1 MVLNGGQEMNDKVFE
16 PSHGFLSKI
25 RLQLSI
31 VLFLTY
37 LACAPLAFAFGANSV
52 DGDVWYL
59 VISGGATAVFWL
71 VGMLLTGPYYH
82 SLHYEVR
89 ADEVIVRAGI
99 VTKSVK
105 HVPYR
110 TVTNITVR
118 RGPMDR
124 WLFGLGTL
132 NIQTAGMSGTTGAEE
147 SLVGLPDVQAVY
159 DIVVTELRRFRGSQ
173 APTAADDDLPAEA
186 RPVNGEINQLLVE
199 VRAIRNLL
207 EQSS

>member
-1 MVLNGGQEMNDKVFE
+1 M
-16 PSHGFLSKI
+16 
-25 RLQLSI
+25 
-31 VLFLTY
+31 
-37 LACAPLAFAFGANSV
+37 
-52 DGDVWYL
+52 
-59 VISGGATAVFWL
+59 
-71 VGMLLTGPYYH
+71 
-82 SLHYEVR
+82 

-99 VTKSVK
+99 VTTSVK

-118 RGPMDR
+118 RGLMDR

-173 APTAADDDLPAEA
+173 APTAADDDVPAPA
-186 RPVNGEINQLLVE
+186 AMADGQLTQLLVE
-199 VRAIRNLL
+199 VRAIRQIL
-207 EQSS
+207 EQND

>member
-1 MVLNGGQEMNDKVFE
+1 MNEKVFE
-16 PSHGFLSKI
+16 PSSRYLAKI
-25 RLQLSI
+25 RLQTSI
-31 VLFLTY
+31 ILLLIY
-37 LACAPLAFAFGANSV
+37 LGCAPLALAFGANNP

-59 VISGGATAVFWL
+59 AISAGVILICWL
-71 VGMLLTGPYYH
+71 VGMALTGPYYR
-82 SLHYEVR
+82 SLRYEVM

-99 VTKSVK
+99 VTTSVK

-118 RGPMDR
+118 RGLMDR

-173 APTAADDDLPAEA
+173 APTAADDDVPAPA
-186 RPVNGEINQLLVE
+186 AMADGQLTQLLVE
-199 VRAIRNLL
+199 VRAIRQIL
-207 EQSS
+207 EQND

>member
-1 MVLNGGQEMNDKVFE
+1 MNEKVFE
-16 PSHGFLSKI
+16 PSSRYLAKI
-25 RLQLSI
+25 RLQTSI
-31 VLFLTY
+31 ILLLIY
-37 LACAPLAFAFGANSV
+37 LGCAPLALAFGANNP

-59 VISGGATAVFWL
+59 AISAGVILICWL
-71 VGMLLTGPYYH
+71 VGMALTGPYYR
-82 SLHYEVR
+82 SLRYEVM

-118 RGPMDR
+118 RGLMDR
-124 WLFGLGTL
+124 WLFSLGTL

-147 SLVGLPDVQAVY
+147 SLVGLPDVQTVY

-173 APTAADDDLPAEA
+173 APTAADDDVTAPAA
-186 RPVNGEINQLLVE
+186 MADGQLTQLLVE
-199 VRAIRNLL
+199 VRAIRQIL
-207 EQSS
+207 EQND

>member
-1 MVLNGGQEMNDKVFE
+1 MNNKVFE
-16 PSHGFLSKI
+16 PSSGFLAKI
-25 RLQLSI
+25 RLQISI
-31 VLFLTY
+31 ILLLIY
-37 LACAPLAFAFGANSV
+37 LGCAPLAFAFGADDS
-52 DGDVWYL
+52 DGDLWYL
-59 VISGGATAVFWL
+59 VISGGVILISWA
-71 VGMLLTGPYYH
+71 VGMILTGPYYR
-82 SLHYEVR
+82 SLRYEVL

-110 TVTNITVR
+110 TVTNITIR

-159 DIVVTELRRFRGSQ
+159 DIVVAELRRFRGSQ
-173 APTAADDDLPAEA
+173 APTAADDDM
-186 RPVNGEINQLLVE
+186 PVPVYKANGELRQILVE
-199 VRAIRNLL
+199 LQAIRHAL
-207 EQSS
+207 EQDS

>member
-1 MVLNGGQEMNDKVFE
+1 MNEKVFE
-16 PSHGFLSKI
+16 PSSRYLAKI
-25 RLQLSI
+25 RLQTSI
-31 VLFLTY
+31 ILLLIY
-37 LACAPLAFAFGANSV
+37 LGCAPLALAFGANNP

-59 VISGGATAVFWL
+59 AISAGVILICWL
-71 VGMLLTGPYYH
+71 VGMALTGPYYR
-82 SLHYEVR
+82 SLRYEVM

-118 RGPMDR
+118 RGLMDR

-173 APTAADDDLPAEA
+173 APTAADDDVTAPAA
-186 RPVNGEINQLLVE
+186 MADGQLTQLLVE
-199 VRAIRNLL
+199 VRAIRQIL
-207 EQSS
+207 EQND

>member
-1 MVLNGGQEMNDKVFE
+1 MNEKVFE
-16 PSHGFLSKI
+16 PSSRYLAKI
-25 RLQLSI
+25 RLQTSI
-31 VLFLTY
+31 ILLLIY
-37 LACAPLAFAFGANSV
+37 LGCAPLALAFGANNP

-59 VISGGATAVFWL
+59 AISAGVILICWL
-71 VGMLLTGPYYH
+71 VGMALTGPYYR
-82 SLHYEVR
+82 SLRYEVM

-118 RGPMDR
+118 RGLMDR

-173 APTAADDDLPAEA
+173 APTAADDDVPAPA
-186 RPVNGEINQLLVE
+186 AMADGQLTQLLVE
-199 VRAIRNLL
+199 VRAIRQIL
-207 EQSS
+207 EQND

>member
-1 MVLNGGQEMNDKVFE
+1 MNEKVFE
-16 PSHGFLSKI
+16 PSSRYLAKI
-25 RLQLSI
+25 RLQTSI
-31 VLFLTY
+31 ILFLIY
-37 LACAPLAFAFGANSV
+37 LGCAPLALAFGANNP

-59 VISGGATAVFWL
+59 AISAGVILICWL
-71 VGMLLTGPYYH
+71 VGMALTGPYYR
-82 SLHYEVR
+82 SLRYEVM

-118 RGPMDR
+118 RGLMDR

-173 APTAADDDLPAEA
+173 APTAADDDVTAPAA
-186 RPVNGEINQLLVE
+186 MADGQLTQLLVE
-199 VRAIRNLL
+199 VRAIRQIL
-207 EQSS
+207 EQND

>member
-1 MVLNGGQEMNDKVFE
+1 MNDKVFE
-16 PSHGFLSKI
+16 PSSRYLTKI
-25 RLQLSI
+25 RLQAS
-31 VLFLTY
+31 LFLLFTY
-37 LACAPLAFAFGANSV
+37 LAFSPLAFAFGGGSS
-52 DGDVWYL
+52 DGDLWYL
-59 VISGGATAVFWL
+59 AISGGGVFLSWL
-71 VGMLLTGPYYH
+71 VAMALTGPYYR
-82 SLHYEVR
+82 SLRYEVL

-118 RGPMDR
+118 RGLMDR

-132 NIQTAGMSGTTGAEE
+132 NIQTAGMSGNTGAEE

-173 APTAADDDLPAEA
+173 APTGADDDVPA
-186 RPVNGEINQLLVE
+186 PVSRANGELKQLLVE
-199 VRAIRNLL
+199 VQAIRQILDQ
-207 EQSS
+207 EG

>member
-1 MVLNGGQEMNDKVFE
+1 MNEKVFE
-16 PSHGFLSKI
+16 PSSRYLAKI
-25 RLQLSI
+25 RLQTSI
-31 VLFLTY
+31 ILFLIY
-37 LACAPLAFAFGANSV
+37 LGCAPLALAFGANNP

-59 VISGGATAVFWL
+59 AISAGVILICWL
-71 VGMLLTGPYYH
+71 VGMALTGPYYR
-82 SLHYEVR
+82 SLRYEVM

-99 VTKSVK
+99 VTTSVK

-118 RGPMDR
+118 RGLMDR

-173 APTAADDDLPAEA
+173 APTAADDDVPAPA
-186 RPVNGEINQLLVE
+186 AMADGQLTQLLVE
-199 VRAIRNLL
+199 VRAIRQIL
-207 EQSS
+207 EQND

>member
-1 MVLNGGQEMNDKVFE
+1 MNEKVFE
-16 PSHGFLSKI
+16 PSSRYLAKI
-25 RLQLSI
+25 RLQTSI
-31 VLFLTY
+31 ILLLIY
-37 LACAPLAFAFGANSV
+37 LGCAPLALAFGANNP

-59 VISGGATAVFWL
+59 AISAGVILICWL
-71 VGMLLTGPYYH
+71 VGMALTGPYYR
-82 SLHYEVR
+82 SLRYEVM

-99 VTKSVK
+99 VTTSVK

-118 RGPMDR
+118 RGLMDR

-173 APTAADDDLPAEA
+173 APTAADDDVTAPAA
-186 RPVNGEINQLLVE
+186 MADGQLTQLLVE
-199 VRAIRNLL
+199 VRAIRQIL
-207 EQSS
+207 EQND